1 MANEPLALATET
13 AAPSEDEYEAFYAA
27 LSGSAR
33 GRAFLAE
40 HGRRQRLADTD
51 MLLGALGRLA
61 TQVVAPAPL
70 QIDPIR
76 EELGVLVEAIRSVQA
91 EIDASNLA
99 LQVAKLTSMVEV
111 LKTRIEGIAATPGT
125 AEPAAEMP
133 AAMPAPMTEP
143 AAFMPPGEAAPPA
156 PQASSIPEVSW
167 FESLPHAEDESAH
180 DATAAEA
187 AAEPPPTL
195 AIAFVAEVAEREAI
209 VAAAKEPEPPPEAKV
224 IKAGTM
230 PPPQPYAGE
239 DFSAAT
245 AVKTV
250 PKTDLLDSIMA
261 LSDDERTALFT

>member
-51 MLLGALGRLA
+51 MLLGALGRLE

-133 AAMPAPMTEP
+133 APAPMAEP
-143 AAFMPPGEAAPPA
+143 AAFMPPAEAAPPA

-167 FESLPHAEDESAH
+167 FESLPPAEDESAH
-180 DATAAEA
+180 DAPAAEA

-195 AIAFVAEVAEREAI
+195 AIAFVAEVAEREAT
-209 VAAAKEPEPPPEAKV
+209 AAATKEPEAPPEAKV

-230 PPPQPYAGE
+230 PPPEPFAGE
-239 DFSAAT
+239 DFSAAA